1 MALDQRRPA
10 PPGDVAIWAGH
21 GEDADDAPF
30 NKRSH
35 TVLRRAAPGS
45 LEQAVLEVLWDHG
58 GWLTPGE
65 VHDRLDGAH
74 PLGYTTVMTVLV
86 RLWRK
91 GRLERQ
97 KTGRAF
103 AYRPSASREQSVA
116 ERMEAILAAAADRP
130 TALGHFVERLDAAE
144 RAQLQR
150 LLGARR
156 KP

>member
-1 MALDQRRPA
+1 M
-10 PPGDVAIWAGH
+10 AIWAGH
-21 GEDADDAPF
+21 GKDAHDEPF
-30 NKRSH
+30 DKGTR

-65 VHDRLDGAH
+65 VHDRLDAAH

-103 AYRPSASREQSVA
+103 AYRPTSSREQTVA
-116 ERMEAILAAAADRP
+116 ERMGAILAVAADRP

-150 LLGARR
+150 LLGAPRR
-156 KP
+156 P

>member
-1 MALDQRRPA
+1 M
-10 PPGDVAIWAGH
+10 
-21 GEDADDAPF
+21 
-30 NKRSH
+30 
-35 TVLRRAAPGS
+35 LRRGAPGS
-45 LEQAVLEVLWDHG
+45 LEQAVLETLWDHG

-65 VHDRLDGAH
+65 VHDRLDVAH

-91 GRLERQ
+91 GRVERQ

-103 AYRPSASREQSVA
+103 AYRPRASREQSVA

-130 TALGHFVERLDAAE
+130 VALGHFIERLDDAE

-150 LLGARR
+150 MLGARR
-156 KP
+156 HPS